1 MTQQPFDEE
10 LAYDYIQSHGFGP
23 PSDKGMALAREL
35 YEAGDDYATIGHE
48 VVARQ
53 LTKEDYL

>member
-1 MTQQPFDEE
+1 MTQQPFDED
-10 LAYDYIQSHGFGP
+10 LAHDYILAHGFGP

-35 YEAGDDYATIGHE
+35 YGEGQDYATIGHE
-48 VVARQ
+48 VVARR